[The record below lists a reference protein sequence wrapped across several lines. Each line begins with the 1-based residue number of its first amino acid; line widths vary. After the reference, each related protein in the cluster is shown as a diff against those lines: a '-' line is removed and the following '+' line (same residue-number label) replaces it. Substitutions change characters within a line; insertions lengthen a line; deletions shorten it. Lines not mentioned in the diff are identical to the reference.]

1 MSRMRILWILNG
13 CGLESRVITGGPVR
27 FHEVSRRFAGMG
39 FAQHLMTTRG
49 GDGML
54 GGMGCA
60 LPRTVVP
67 ASFFLKKEPC
77 RPFRL
82 WSYFVTAFCWRFFA
96 NRLPESDVAFTASDY
111 FCDVVPAIAIKRR
124 TGAKWIAWIHH
135 CETDPKTRPGNR
147 LVNELT
153 YRLQLWSFRRIA
165 RHADAAWISDTLA
178 GDEIE
183 QRLLAFGMPAARIRR
198 MWDGIDHAAVTAAPE
213 PAEKTSDC
221 VMIGVR
227 PNKGLHDVVPVW
239 REVLKLR
246 PGTTLTLMG
255 GMSGEAELVKQ
266 IADEKLPIS
275 VFKAPG
281 GFLPAAEYH
290 AKIKE
295 ARVLFA
301 PSHEEGWG
309 IAVCEAM
316 AAGLPVVAYDLP
328 AYRKIYKGAYAPVPL
343 GDFKAF
349 AKAIVKALDD
359 AQERDRLRAAGAQAA
374 AKYDWGAIAARDAA
388 ALRPREP
395 EGEYGSLRS
404 PRKIVVVSGSGE
416 YPRRVVEGAR
426 AAGVER
432 VDVLAVRGSTAR
444 ATRKAADFVH
454 EIGIGEIA
462 SGIDWMSRQGYDGA
476 ILAGQINPLS
486 LFRSRFD
493 AQTRRWLAELP
504 SKNAHTIFG
513 KLVEEFE
520 KAGVPVLPASC
531 YMDGRLPG
539 AGLLTERAPDER
551 ESADVE
557 HASRVA
563 QDVGVHDVGQ
573 TVLVKDGMVLAVEAF
588 EGTNAAI
595 RRGGKLCGKGGV
607 VFKAARIG
615 HDMRFDIPV
624 AGLKTLKTMRKA
636 GMTTLA
642 FQAGRLVL
650 LDREAAIR
658 YANAHG
664 IAILGVETCLPP
676 APLRPY

>member
-1 MSRMRILWILNG
+1 MRILWVLNG
-13 CGLESRVITGGPVR
+13 CGLEGRVITGGPVR
-27 FHEVSRRFAGMG
+27 FNEVSRRFGGMG
-39 FAQHLMTTRG
+39 FEQHLMTTRG
-49 GDGML
+49 GDAML
-54 GGMGCA
+54 GGMGCT
-60 LPRTVVP
+60 LPRTIVP

-82 WSYFVTAFCWRFFA
+82 WSYFVTAFFWRFFV
-96 NRLPESDVAFTASDY
+96 RRVPESDVIFTASDY
-111 FCDVVPAIAIKRR
+111 FCDVVPARALKRR

-135 CETDPKTRPGNR
+135 CETDPKVRPGNR

-153 YRLQLWSFRRIA
+153 YRLQRWSFKRIA

-183 QRLLAFGMPAARIRR
+183 KRLLSMGMPAERIRR
-198 MWDGIDHAAVTAAPE
+198 MWDGIDHGAVVAAPA
-213 PAEKTSDC
+213 PAEKTTDC

-227 PNKGLHDVVPVW
+227 PNKGLHDIIPIW

-255 GMSGEAELVKQ
+255 GMSGEAEVVKQ
-266 IADEKLPIS
+266 IADEKLPIT

-281 GFLPAAEYH
+281 GFLPAAEYY

-328 AYRKIYKGAYAPVPL
+328 AYQKIYKGCYAPIPL
-343 GDFKAF
+343 YDFQAF
-349 AKAIVKALDD
+349 AKAVVKALDD
-359 AQERDRLRAAGAQAA
+359 AAEAGRLRKAGAEIA
-374 AKYDWGAIAARDAA
+374 AKYDWNAIAARDAA

-395 EGEYGSLRS
+395 EASDGA
-404 PRKIVVVSGSGE
+404 PRTPEKIIVVSGAGS
-416 YPRRVVEGAR
+416 YPRYIVEGAR
-426 AAGVER
+426 AAGVKR

-444 ATRKAADFVH
+444 ATRNAADFVH

-493 AQTRRWLAELP
+493 AQTRQWLSELP

-539 AGLLTERAPDER
+539 VGLLTERAPDEH

-595 RRGGKLCGKGGV
+595 RRGGKLGGKGAV

-624 AGLKTLKTMRKA
+624 VGLKTLKTMHKA
-636 GMTTLA
+636 GVTALA

-650 LDREAAIR
+650 LDRDEVIR

-664 IAILGVETCLPP
+664 IALLGVETCLPP